1 MGPRCVA
8 DLLRVMANCF
18 RALANI
24 FHRSCSTTWAETSIG
39 TARGRLPG
47 NHYAG
52 GIQMVC
58 AGVTS
63 AQEAMWLAQE
73 FAPDVPNNVATLWNI
88 EGDLDTA
95 LLAEALR
102 AAVAEADAL
111 RVNFRR
117 DDDGMRSVA
126 RDRKAWEPFRLDVGD
141 AADPADAARAIVADL
156 VHRPFDLT
164 EDELLRIGS
173 VRLGPGRY
181 LLVLVFHHIL
191 TDAFGVLTLLSQ
203 RIAEIYRALRAGSAL
218 PEGAPNPPEEA
229 VAKDA
234 AYRASKRFAAAER
247 FWPDYLAGDLPA
259 ARLPSGVRP
268 GADASAGKPGY
279 WDGLTTP
286 QGMSTRTAAVPA
298 AELAAWEHASTAA
311 GASVSDL
318 VASAATA
325 FLGHMCGLSEP
336 LLTITVNHRVGAL
349 RRSLGLLSNR
359 VPLRSRVDPAADFVD
374 LAEALG
380 RERRRVLRHARHD
393 ISLIKR
399 ATGHAGDAR
408 SPFGA
413 VVNVLPSVEALDLA
427 GASGHFA
434 GGTFGVIDEVMV
446 CVYTDGRSGSDL
458 YIRFDAPRD
467 EYDDQ
472 DIAGLAE
479 RFVTFLRT
487 ALANPHAP
495 VGTVTALHPS
505 ERRALLTEYAGLTV
519 TPPLATLTE
528 LLDRQVSATPDA
540 VALTFEDA
548 RMTYRELA
556 EKSGR
561 LARLLTERGAGPE
574 RFVAVAVPR
583 SLELVVALVAVLRA
597 GAAYVPVD
605 PDYPAARTE
614 FMLADAGPALLLT
627 VEDAADR
634 LPRTD
639 VPVVMVDDP
648 PLTEGPVTSAPHSV
662 DHPAYMIYTSGSTGR
677 PKGVVVTHAA
687 IVNRLLWMQDR
698 FRLDGTDRVLQKTS
712 ASFDV
717 SVWEFFWPLIT
728 GATLVVA
735 RPDGHRD
742 PDYLAEVIRRAGVTT
757 AHFVPSMLAEFVTE
771 QTAAMC
777 TGLRRVVCSGE
788 ALPAELAAR
797 FHRVFGVPLH
807 NLYGPTEA
815 AVDVTAWQYR
825 PGTRTIPIGTP
836 IWNTTLYVLDSR
848 LRPVPP
854 GVYGD
859 LYIAGAGLARGYH
872 DRRGL
877 TAERFVACPFGKPG
891 RRMYRTGDLARW
903 NTDGELEFAGRADH
917 QVKIRGFRV
926 EPQEIEETLTD
937 HPGVL
942 RAAVVARP
950 GRGADGAAQ
959 LVAYVVPAISD
970 GSGPTGTDWDLHA
983 GLDLAELRGF
993 VAARL
998 PAHLVPALFVPLNR
1012 MPVTANGKLDRAGLP
1027 EPEITG
1033 RAHRP
1038 PRTGDESLLAAAFAE
1053 VLGLS
1058 DVGMDDDFF
1067 ALGGDSIRAIQV
1079 VARARAGGLVFSPRT
1094 VFECRTVAALAQAA
1108 TRDTAPAA
1116 LAELEGGGVGL
1127 LPLPPMARLYAE
1139 RGPGLD
1145 RLAQWLVLELPRAV
1159 DLPGLTAA
1167 LRCVLD
1173 RHDVLRSQLTDDG
1186 LLVRPP
1192 GTGDAGAL
1200 VSRVDCPE
1208 DWDSEAWQTLLRA
1221 KAAEAVRHIDARV
1234 GQMLR
1239 LVWFRGAAGGSG
1251 RLLVT
1256 AHHLV
1261 VDGISWRVLLP
1272 DLVAAWRQVQEGRH
1286 PALPRVGTSL
1296 RRWLHALAD
1305 EAARPERVAE
1315 VALWRDLLAAPVAPV
1330 GSRPLDPGRDLI
1342 STTDTVRVEL
1352 PADLTNAILTSVPAA
1367 YRSGADDILLTALVL
1382 ALARERRGLTDGTTV
1397 VRTEGHGRQEELV
1410 PGADLSRT
1418 VGWFTTVTP
1427 VRLDVSGID
1436 IDGAITGGAAAG
1448 DALKRV
1454 KEQRRA
1460 LPDQGIGYTLLRY
1473 VNDDT
1478 AALLRPYP
1486 ADDIGFNFLGHF
1498 SFERPE
1504 PASGQDLTRDSGW
1517 TPAPECAELVAAP
1530 AADMPTPSALEL
1542 NALVTGTGDDSRLTA
1557 LFTFATG
1564 ALTVD
1569 EVRALSRT
1577 WCAALRGLRNL
1588 VESGGRGLTPSDV
1601 PLVTVSQEELDDWQR
1616 RFGRVSDVWPL
1627 TPLQDGLLYHTM
1639 IARSAS
1645 EVYQTQFVFR
1655 LEGPV
1660 NPERLRAACRALLDR
1675 HPNLRVAFQPSA
1687 TGEPVQIVVD
1697 DVPLP
1702 WRHLDLTGEADA
1714 ATRLEE
1720 ILAEERD
1727 ARFHPDNPPLLRL
1740 TLVTIGPRHA
1750 ELALT
1755 AHHVLLDG
1763 WSVPL
1768 IERELM
1774 DLYTTGDTG
1783 TALARP
1789 HGYRDFLS
1797 WLSQQDTARSAR
1809 VWAEELAGVAEPTLL
1824 APTTPGAR
1832 PTGSGSGSG
1841 QIDVPLTGEDTTR
1854 LARRAAEWGLTANTL
1869 VQGAWAMVLAQL
1881 TGGQEVLFGATVA
1894 GRPSGLPDA
1903 DTTIGLFINT
1913 VPVRVRCTPD
1923 DPVPEVLGRLQD
1935 AQARLLDYH
1944 HVGLADVQRATG
1956 LNELFDTLVVFES
1969 FPVDRSG
1976 HVAAGASAQPVVTGI
1991 RPYAPPHYPLTV
2003 IAAADPLLRISFQY
2017 RRNAFERTAVEALA
2031 DRLVRVLRQ
2040 FATGSRI
2047 TVGELDVLSDA
2058 EREQVLHGWNN
2069 TAVPPPEWTV
2079 PDLLAARAA
2088 QTPDTV
2094 CVEFRG
2100 HRLTY
2105 RELDER
2111 AGRLAHWLAGQG
2123 VGPESPVVVLLPRSA
2138 DLVVALLAVWKA
2150 GGTYVPVDPEY
2161 PAARVRAV
2169 VEDSTP
2175 VLVLDEKRLAGVDL
2189 SDRSPYPAHGPHV
2202 PVGADH
2208 AAYVIYTS
2216 GSTGAPKGVAV
2227 RHGALAILLT
2237 GLQDRFSL
2245 TPDDRLLACA
2255 TVAFDIA
2262 ALELFLPLLAG
2273 GRVVLA
2279 GKDDIIRPSALL
2291 DLIKRSGVTHMQATP
2306 ALWQSLV
2313 THAPACL
2320 TGLRVI
2326 STGEALP
2333 LALAETLCRQAAEVT
2348 NLYGPTETTV
2358 YATAARL
2365 LPGHSG
2371 MPPSIG
2377 APVAGTR
2384 ILVLDHALR
2393 PVPPG
2398 ATGDLWIAGEGLAR
2412 GYQGKPGMTAE
2423 RFVACPFGP
2432 PGARMYRSGD
2442 LARWTD
2448 TGEVEYLGRSDHQVK
2463 LRGYRIEPA
2472 EIEHTLT
2479 RHPAVRRAVVIARE
2493 DRPGDRRL
2501 VAYVVPETGAEP
2513 PTTELLREAV
2523 GERLPAH
2530 MIPAAFMTLTELPLT
2545 PNGKLDRS
2553 ALPRPE
2559 FAGDGYRSPRTPREE
2574 MLCAL
2579 FAEVLGAERIGLDD
2593 DFFVLGGHSLMATR
2607 LVARVRAELGVE
2619 IPMRTL
2625 FATPTVAELV
2635 ARWNEIPAST
2645 RKPLRRM
2652 TER

>member
-1 MGPRCVA
+1 MGRDKYRHGEAV
-8 DLLRVMANCF
+8 DRE
-18 RALANI
+18 
-24 FHRSCSTTWAETSIG
+24 TTF
-39 TARGRLPG
+39 
-47 NHYAG
+47 AG
-52 GIQMVC
+52 GIWMGC
-58 AGVTS
+58 TGVTS

-73 FAPDVPNNVATLWNI
+73 FTPDVPNNVATLWDI
-88 EGDLDTA
+88 DGDLDTA
-95 LLAEALR
+95 LLAAALR

-111 RVNFRR
+111 KVNFRR
-117 DDDGMRSVA
+117 DDHGLRPVA
-126 RDRKAWEPFRLDVGD
+126 RDLGAWEPFRLDVGD
-141 AADPADAARAIVADL
+141 AADPADAARAVVADL
-156 VHRPFDLT
+156 VRRPFDLT
-164 EDELLRIGS
+164 EDALLRIGS
-173 VRLGPGRY
+173 IRLGPGRH

-191 TDAFGVLTLLSQ
+191 TDAFGVLTLLSR

-218 PEGAPNPPEEA
+218 PEGAPNPPGDA
-229 VAKDA
+229 ATKDA
-234 AYRASKRFAAAER
+234 AYRESQRFADAER
-247 FWPDYLAGDLPA
+247 FWRDYLAEDLPA
-259 ARLPSGVRP
+259 ARLPAGVRP
-268 GADASAGKPGY
+268 GTDAPAGGPGY
-279 WDGLTTP
+279 WDGLTAP
-286 QGMSTRTAAVPA
+286 QGMATRTATVPA
-298 AELAAWEHASTAA
+298 VELAAWEHASAAA
-311 GASVSDL
+311 GTSVPDL
-318 VASAATA
+318 IASAATA

-359 VPLRSRVDPAADFVD
+359 VPLRSRVDPAADFVE

-427 GASGHFA
+427 DATAHFT

-446 CVYTDGRSGSDL
+446 CVYTDGRADSDL
-458 YIRFDAPRD
+458 YVRFDAPRA
-467 EYDDQ
+467 EYDEQ

-479 RFVTFLRT
+479 RFVTFLRR
-487 ALANPHAP
+487 ALADPHAP
-495 VGTVTALHPS
+495 VGTVSALHPA
-505 ERRALLTEYAGLTV
+505 ERRALLTEYAGPTV
-519 TPPLATLTE
+519 TPPPATLTE
-528 LLDRQVSATPDA
+528 LLDRQARATPDA
-540 VALTFEDA
+540 VAVTFEDT
-548 RMTYRELA
+548 RLTYRELA
-556 EKSGR
+556 ERSGR

-605 PDYPAARTE
+605 PDYPAARVE

-627 VEDAADR
+627 VKDTADR

-639 VPVVMVDDP
+639 VPVVMADDA
-648 PLTEGPVTSAPHSV
+648 PLTEEPVRSAPHRV

-677 PKGVVVTHAA
+677 PKGAVVTHAA

-698 FRLDGTDRVLQKTS
+698 FRLDGSDRVLQKTS

-771 QTAAMC
+771 ETAAAC

-797 FHRVFGVPLH
+797 FHRTFGVPLH

-825 PGTRTIPIGTP
+825 PGARTIPIGTP
-836 IWNTTLYVLDSR
+836 IWNTALYVLDSR
-848 LRPVPP
+848 LRPLPP
-854 GVYGD
+854 GVFGD

-872 DRRGL
+872 DRRAL
-877 TAERFVACPFGKPG
+877 TAERFVACPFGEPG
-891 RRMYRTGDLARW
+891 QRMYRTGDLARW

-926 EPQEIEETLTD
+926 EPQEIEDTLTD
-937 HPGVL
+937 HPGVH

-950 GRGADGAAQ
+950 GRAADGAAQ
-959 LVAYVVPAISD
+959 LVAYVVPAT
-970 GSGPTGTDWDLHA
+970 SGGNGGTGTEWDLHA
-983 GLDLAELRGF
+983 GLDIAELRGF

-998 PAHLVPALFVPLNR
+998 PAHLVPAAFVALDR
-1012 MPVTANGKLDRAGLP
+1012 MPLTANGKLDRAGLP
-1027 EPEITG
+1027 EPEVTG

-1058 DVGMDDDFF
+1058 HIGIDDDFF
-1067 ALGGDSIRAIQV
+1067 TLGGDSIRAIQV
-1079 VARARAGGLVFSPRT
+1079 VGRARAGGLALTPRT

-1108 TRDTAPAA
+1108 TRDTAPVA

-1145 RLAQWLVLELPRAV
+1145 RLAQWLVLELPTAV

-1167 LRCVLD
+1167 VRAVLD
-1173 RHDVLRSQLTDDG
+1173 RHDVLRSRLTDDG

-1192 GTGDAGAL
+1192 GTPDAAGL
-1200 VSRVDCPE
+1200 VDRADCPG
-1208 DWDSEAWQTLLRA
+1208 DWDGEAWQTLLRA
-1221 KAAEAVRHIDARV
+1221 QAAEAVRHIDARA
-1234 GQMLR
+1234 GRMLR
-1239 LVWFRGAAGGSG
+1239 LVWFPGAAGGPG
-1251 RLLVT
+1251 RLLVV

-1261 VDGISWRVLLP
+1261 VDGMSWRVLLP
-1272 DLVAAWRQVQEGRH
+1272 DLAAAWRQVQEGRP

-1305 EAARPERVAE
+1305 EAARPGRVAE
-1315 VALWRDLLAAPVAPV
+1315 ASLWRDLLAAPVAPV
-1330 GSRPLDPGRDLI
+1330 GSRPLDPGRDLT

-1352 PADLTNAILTSVPAA
+1352 PADLTDAILTSVPAA
-1367 YRSGADDILLTALVL
+1367 YRSGADDVLLTALVL
-1382 ALARERRGLTDGTTV
+1382 ALARERRGLTDGSTV
-1397 VRTEGHGRQEELV
+1397 VRLEGHGRQEELV

-1418 VGWFTTVTP
+1418 AGWFTSVTP
-1427 VRLDVSGID
+1427 VRIDVSGID
-1436 IDGAITGGAAAG
+1436 VDAAITGGAAAG

-1473 VNDDT
+1473 LNDDT
-1478 AALLRPYP
+1478 AALLSPYP
-1486 ADDIGFNFLGHF
+1486 ADDIGFNFLGRF
-1498 SFERPE
+1498 TFERPE
-1504 PASGQDLTRDSGW
+1504 PAPGDDPTRGSGW

-1530 AADMPTPSALEL
+1530 AADMPAPSALEL
-1542 NALVTGTGDDSRLTA
+1542 NALVTGTGDDARLTA

-1564 ALTVD
+1564 VLTAD
-1569 EVRALSRT
+1569 EVRALSGA
-1577 WCAALRGLRNL
+1577 WCAALRGLRSL
-1588 VESGGRGLTPSDV
+1588 VTSGGRGLTPSDV
-1601 PLVTVSQEELDDWQR
+1601 PLVTVGQEELDGWQQ

-1639 IARSAS
+1639 LAQSAS
-1645 EVYQTQFVFR
+1645 EAYQTQFVFR
-1655 LEGPV
+1655 LEGAVDPA
-1660 NPERLRAACRALLDR
+1660 RLRAAGQALLDR
-1675 HPNLRVAFQPSA
+1675 HPNLRVAFRPSA
-1687 TGEPVQIVVD
+1687 TGEPVQVVVD

-1727 ARFHPDNPPLLRL
+1727 TRFHPENPPLLRL
-1740 TLVTIGPRHA
+1740 TLVTLGPQHA

-1768 IERELM
+1768 VERELM
-1774 DLYTTGDTG
+1774 QLYGADGVDT
-1783 TALARP
+1783 APPRP

-1797 WLSQQDTARSAR
+1797 WLSRQDTARSAR
-1809 VWAEELAGVAEPTLL
+1809 AWAEELAGVAEPTLL

-1832 PTGSGSGSG
+1832 PAGSGSG
-1841 QIDVPLTGEDTTR
+1841 QIDVPLTGEDTTM
-1854 LARRAAEWGLTANTL
+1854 LARRAAEWGVTPNTL

-1881 TGGQEVLFGATVA
+1881 TGREDVLFGATVA
-1894 GRPSGLPDA
+1894 GRPSGLPGADA
-1903 DTTIGLFINT
+1903 MIGLFINT
-1913 VPVRVRCTPD
+1913 VPVRVRCTPA

-1935 AQARLLDYH
+1935 AQARLLDH
-1944 HVGLADVQRATG
+1944 HHLGLADIQRATG
-1956 LNELFDTLVVFES
+1956 LNALFDTLVVFES

-1976 HVAAGASAQPVVTGI
+1976 RSAAGASARPVVTGI

-2040 FATGSRI
+2040 IAAGPRT
-2047 TVGELDVLSDA
+2047 TVGALDVLSDA
-2058 EREQVLHGWNN
+2058 EREQVLHGWND
-2069 TAVPPPEWTV
+2069 TAVPPPERTV
-2079 PDLLAARAA
+2079 PELIAARAA
-2088 QTPDTV
+2088 ATPDAV

-2123 VGPESPVVVLLPRSA
+2123 VGPESRVVVLLPRSA

-2169 VEDSTP
+2169 VEDSAP
-2175 VLVLDEKRLAGVDL
+2175 VLVLDEERLAGVDL
-2189 SDRSPYPAHGPHV
+2189 SDRSLHPVHGPRV

-2216 GSTGAPKGVAV
+2216 GSTGAPKGVVV

-2237 GLQDRFSL
+2237 GMQDRFSF

-2279 GKDDIIRPSALL
+2279 GKDDITQPTVLL
-2291 DLIKRSGVTHMQATP
+2291 DLVERSGVTVMQATP

-2333 LALAETLCRQAAEVT
+2333 LALAETLCRHAAEVT

-2365 LPGHSG
+2365 LPGHGG
-2371 MPPSIG
+2371 MPPSVG
-2377 APVAGTR
+2377 GPVAGTR
-2384 ILVLDHALR
+2384 ILVLDRTLR

-2398 ATGDLWIAGEGLAR
+2398 AAGDLWIAGEGLAR
-2412 GYQGKPGMTAE
+2412 GYHDRPGMTAE

-2442 LARWTD
+2442 LARWTV
-2448 TGEVEYLGRSDHQVK
+2448 TGEVEYLGRSDHQIK
-2463 LRGYRIEPA
+2463 LRGFRIEPA

-2501 VAYVVPETGAEP
+2501 VAYVVPETGTEP

-2523 GERLPAH
+2523 GERLPAY
-2530 MIPAAFMTLTELPLT
+2530 MIPAAFVTLTELPLT

-2559 FAGDGYRSPRTPREE
+2559 FGGDEYRAPRSPREQT
-2574 MLCAL
+2574 LCAL

-2607 LVARVRAELGVE
+2607 LVARVRAEMGVE
-2619 IPMRTL
+2619 IPMRVL
-2625 FATPTVAELV
+2625 FTAPTVAELTD
-2635 ARWNEIPAST
+2635 RWHEMSAST
-2645 RKPLRRM
+2645 RMPLRRM

>member
-1 MGPRCVA
+1 MGC
-8 DLLRVMANCF
+8 
-18 RALANI
+18 
-24 FHRSCSTTWAETSIG
+24 T
-39 TARGRLPG
+39 
-47 NHYAG
+47 
-52 GIQMVC
+52 
-58 AGVTS
+58 GVTS

-73 FAPDVPNNVATLWNI
+73 FTPDVPNNVATLWDI
-88 EGDLDTA
+88 DGDLDTA
-95 LLAEALR
+95 LLASALR
-102 AAVAEADAL
+102 ATVAEADAL
-111 RVNFRR
+111 KVNFRR
-117 DDDGMRSVA
+117 DDQGLRPVA
-126 RDRKAWEPFRLDVGD
+126 RDLGAWEPFRLDVGD
-141 AADPADAARAIVADL
+141 AADPADAARAVVADL
-156 VHRPFDLT
+156 VRRPFDLA
-164 EDELLRIGS
+164 EDALLRIGS
-173 VRLGPGRY
+173 IRLGPGRH
-181 LLVLVFHHIL
+181 LLVLVFHHVL
-191 TDAFGVLTLLSQ
+191 TDAFGVLTLLSG

-218 PEGAPNPPEEA
+218 PEGAPNPPGDA
-229 VAKDA
+229 AAKDA
-234 AYRASKRFAAAER
+234 VHRASERFADAER
-247 FWPDYLAGDLPA
+247 FWRDYLAGDLPA
-259 ARLPSGVRP
+259 ARLPAGVRP
-268 GADASAGKPGY
+268 GTEVPTGGPGH
-279 WDGLTTP
+279 WDGLTAP
-286 QGMSTRTAAVPA
+286 QGMATRTATVPA
-298 AELAAWEHASTAA
+298 GELAAWEHASAAA
-311 GASVSDL
+311 GTSVPDL
-318 VASAATA
+318 IASAATA

-359 VPLRSRVDPAADFVD
+359 VPLRTRVDPAADFVE

-399 ATGHAGDAR
+399 ATGRAGDVR

-427 GASGHFA
+427 GATGHFA

-446 CVYTDGRSGSDL
+446 CVYTDGRPGSDL
-458 YIRFDAPRD
+458 YVRFDAPRT

-472 DIAGLAE
+472 DVAGLAE

-487 ALANPHAP
+487 ALADPHAP
-495 VGTVTALHPS
+495 VGTVSALHPA
-505 ERRALLTEYAGLTV
+505 ERRALLTDYAGATV
-519 TPPLATLTE
+519 APSPATLTE
-528 LLDRQVSATPDA
+528 LLDRQARATPDA
-540 VALTFEDA
+540 VAVTFEDT
-548 RMTYRELA
+548 RVTYRELD
-556 EKSGR
+556 ERSGR

-583 SLELVVALVAVLRA
+583 SPELVVALVAVLRA

-605 PDYPAARTE
+605 PDYPAARVR

-627 VEDAADR
+627 VKDTADR

-639 VPVVMVDDP
+639 VPVVMVDDA
-648 PLTEGPVTSAPHSV
+648 PLTEGPLTSVPHRV

-677 PKGVVVTHAA
+677 PKGAVVTHAA

-742 PDYLAEVIRRAGVTT
+742 PDYLAGVIRRAGVTT
-757 AHFVPSMLAEFVTE
+757 VHFVPSMLAEFATE
-771 QTAAMC
+771 ERAAAC

-797 FHRVFGVPLH
+797 FHRTFGVPLH

-825 PGTRTIPIGTP
+825 PGARTIPIGHP
-836 IWNTTLYVLDSR
+836 IWNTELYVLDSR
-848 LRPVPP
+848 LRPLPP
-854 GVYGD
+854 GVFGD

-872 DRRGL
+872 DRRGM
-877 TAERFVACPFGKPG
+877 TAERFVACPFGEPG

-903 NTDGELEFAGRADH
+903 NADGELEFAGRADH

-926 EPQEIEETLTD
+926 EPQETEDTLTG

-950 GRGADGAAQ
+950 GRAADGAAQ
-959 LVAYVVPAISD
+959 LVAYVVPATSG
-970 GSGPTGTDWDLHA
+970 GSGGTGTDWDLHA
-983 GLDLAELRGF
+983 GLDIAELRGF

-998 PAHLVPALFVPLNR
+998 PAHLVPAAFVALDR
-1012 MPVTANGKLDRAGLP
+1012 MPLTANGKLDRAGLP
-1027 EPEITG
+1027 EPEFTG

-1038 PRTGDESLLAAAFAE
+1038 PRTPDETLLATAFAD

-1058 DVGMDDDFF
+1058 HIGIDDDFF
-1067 ALGGDSIRAIQV
+1067 TLGGDSIRAIQV
-1079 VARARAGGLVFSPRT
+1079 VGRARAGGLALSPRT

-1108 TRDTAPAA
+1108 THGTAPVA
-1116 LAELEGGGVGL
+1116 LAELDGGGVGL

-1145 RLAQWLVLELPRAV
+1145 RLAQWLVLELPAAV

-1167 LRCVLD
+1167 LGAVLE
-1173 RHDVLRSQLTDDG
+1173 RHDVLRSRLTADG
-1186 LLVRPP
+1186 LLVQPP
-1192 GTGDAGAL
+1192 GTADAAAL
-1200 VSRVDCPE
+1200 VDRIDCPG
-1208 DWDSEAWQTLLRA
+1208 DWDGEAWQTLLRA
-1221 KAAEAVRHIDARV
+1221 KAAEAVRHIDARA
-1234 GQMLR
+1234 GRMLR
-1239 LVWFRGAAGGSG
+1239 LVWFRGTAGGSG
-1251 RLLVT
+1251 RLLVV

-1261 VDGISWRVLLP
+1261 VDGMSWRVLLP
-1272 DLVAAWRQVQEGRH
+1272 DLAAAWRQVQEGRS

-1296 RRWLHALAD
+1296 RRWLRALTD
-1305 EAARPERVAE
+1305 EAARPGRVAE
-1315 VALWRDLLAAPVAPV
+1315 ASQWRDLLAPPVAPV
-1330 GSRPLDPGRDLI
+1330 GSRPLDPRRDLT
-1342 STTDTVRVEL
+1342 STTETVRVEL
-1352 PADLTNAILTSVPAA
+1352 PADLTDAVLTSVPAA
-1367 YRSGADDILLTALVL
+1367 YRSGADDVLLTALVL

-1397 VRTEGHGRQEELV
+1397 VRLEGHGRQEELV

-1418 VGWFTTVTP
+1418 AGWFTTVTP
-1427 VRLDVSGID
+1427 VRLDVAGID
-1436 IDGAITGGAAAG
+1436 VEAAIAGGAAAG

-1473 VNDDT
+1473 LNDDT
-1478 AALLRPYP
+1478 AALLSAYP
-1486 ADDIGFNFLGHF
+1486 ADDIGFNFLGRF
-1498 SFERPE
+1498 SFDRPE
-1504 PASGQDLTRDSGW
+1504 PAPGQDPAHGSGW

-1530 AADMPTPSALEL
+1530 AADMPAPSALEL
-1542 NALVTGTGDDSRLTA
+1542 NALVTGTGDDARLTA

-1564 ALTVD
+1564 VLTAD
-1569 EVRALSRT
+1569 EVRALSGT
-1577 WCAALRGLRNL
+1577 WCAALRGLRSL
-1588 VESGGRGLTPSDV
+1588 VASGGRGLTPSDV
-1601 PLVTVSQEELDDWQR
+1601 PLVTVRQEELDDWQR

-1639 IARSAS
+1639 LARSAS
-1645 EVYQTQFVFR
+1645 EAYQTQFVFR
-1655 LEGPV
+1655 LEGAVDPA
-1660 NPERLRAACRALLDR
+1660 RLRAAGQALLDR
-1675 HPNLRVAFQPSA
+1675 HPNLRVAFRPSA
-1687 TGEPVQIVVD
+1687 TGEPVQVVVD

-1702 WRHLDLTGEADA
+1702 WRHVDLTGEAHA
-1714 ATRLEE
+1714 TTRLEE

-1727 ARFHPDNPPLLRL
+1727 TRFRPDSPPLLRL
-1740 TLVTIGPRHA
+1740 TLVTLGPRHA

-1768 IERELM
+1768 VERELM
-1774 DLYTTGDTG
+1774 HLYGADG
-1783 TALARP
+1783 VGAPPARP

-1797 WLSQQDTARSAR
+1797 WLSRQDAARSAR
-1809 VWAEELAGVAEPTLL
+1809 AWAEELTGVAEPTLL

-1832 PTGSGSGSG
+1832 KADSGSG
-1841 QIDVPLTGEDTTR
+1841 QIDVPLTGQDATR
-1854 LARRAAEWGLTANTL
+1854 LARRAAEWGVTPNTL

-1881 TGGQEVLFGATVA
+1881 TGREDVLFGATVA
-1894 GRPSGLPDA
+1894 GRPAGLPGA
-1903 DTTIGLFINT
+1903 DTMIGLFINT
-1913 VPVRVRCTPD
+1913 VPVRVRCTPAD
-1923 DPVPEVLGRLQD
+1923 QVPEVLGRLQD
-1935 AQARLLDYH
+1935 AQAGLLDH
-1944 HVGLADVQRATG
+1944 HHLGLADIQRATG
-1956 LNELFDTLVVFES
+1956 LNALFDTLVVFES

-1976 HVAAGASAQPVVTGI
+1976 RSTAGTPARPVVTGI

-2017 RRNAFERTAVEALA
+2017 RRNVFERTAVEALA

-2040 FATGSRI
+2040 FAAGSPT
-2047 TVGELDVLSDA
+2047 TVGALDVLSDT
-2058 EREQVLHGWNN
+2058 EREQVLHGWND
-2069 TAVPPPEWTV
+2069 TAVTPPERTV
-2079 PDLLAARAA
+2079 PDLVAARAA
-2088 QTPDTV
+2088 ATPDTV

-2123 VGPESPVVVLLPRSA
+2123 VGPESRVVVLLPRSA

-2169 VEDSTP
+2169 VEDSAP
-2175 VLVLDEKRLAGVDL
+2175 VLVLDEERLAGVDL
-2189 SDRSPYPAHGPHV
+2189 SDRSPHPVRGPRV

-2216 GSTGAPKGVAV
+2216 GSTGTPKGVV
-2227 RHGALAILLT
+2227 IRHGALAILLT
-2237 GLQDRFSL
+2237 GMQDRFTL

-2273 GRVVLA
+2273 ARVVLA
-2279 GKDDIIRPSALL
+2279 GKDDITQPTALL
-2291 DLIKRSGVTHMQATP
+2291 DLVERSGVTVMQATP
-2306 ALWQSLV
+2306 SLWQSLV
-2313 THAPACL
+2313 THAPDCL

-2333 LALAETLCRQAAEVT
+2333 LALAETLCRHAAEVT

-2358 YATAARL
+2358 YAAAARL
-2365 LPGHSG
+2365 LPGQRG
-2371 MPPSIG
+2371 MPPSVG
-2377 APVAGTR
+2377 GPVAGTR
-2384 ILVLDHALR
+2384 ILVLDHTLR

-2398 ATGDLWIAGEGLAR
+2398 AAGDLWIAGEGLAR
-2412 GYQGKPGMTAE
+2412 GYHGRPGMTAE

-2442 LARWTD
+2442 LARWTV
-2448 TGEVEYLGRSDHQVK
+2448 TGEVEYLGRSDHQIK
-2463 LRGYRIEPA
+2463 LRGFRIEPA
-2472 EIEHTLT
+2472 EVEHTLT

-2501 VAYVVPETGAEP
+2501 VAYVVPETGSAP

-2523 GERLPAH
+2523 GERLPAY
-2530 MIPAAFMTLTELPLT
+2530 MIPAAFVTLTELPLT

-2553 ALPRPE
+2553 VLPRPE
-2559 FAGDGYRSPRTPREE
+2559 FGGDEYRAPRSPREQT
-2574 MLCAL
+2574 LCAL
-2579 FAEVLGAERIGLDD
+2579 FAEVLGAGRIGLDD

-2607 LVARVRAELGVE
+2607 LVARVRAEMGVE
-2619 IPMRTL
+2619 IPMRIL
-2625 FATPTVAELV
+2625 FTAPTVAELT
-2635 ARWNEIPAST
+2635 ARWNEMSAST

>member
-1 MGPRCVA
+1 
-8 DLLRVMANCF
+8 
-18 RALANI
+18 
-24 FHRSCSTTWAETSIG
+24 
-39 TARGRLPG
+39 
-47 NHYAG
+47 
-52 GIQMVC
+52 
-58 AGVTS
+58 
-63 AQEAMWLAQE
+63 MWLAQE
-73 FAPDVPNNVATLWNI
+73 FTPDVPNNVATLWDI
-88 EGDLDTA
+88 DGDLDTA
-95 LLAEALR
+95 LLATALR
-102 AAVAEADAL
+102 AAVVEADAL
-111 RVNFRR
+111 AVNFRH
-117 DDDGMRSVA
+117 DGGLRTVA
-126 RDRKAWEPFRLDVGD
+126 RDLGAWEPFRLDVGD
-141 AADPADAARAIVADL
+141 AADPADAARAVVGEL
-156 VHRPFDLT
+156 VRRPFDLT
-164 EDELLRIGS
+164 EDALLRIGS
-173 VRLGPGRY
+173 IRLGPDRH

-191 TDAFGVLTLLSQ
+191 TDAFGVLTLLSG
-203 RIAEIYRALRAGSAL
+203 RIAEIYRALRVGSAV
-218 PEGAPNPPEEA
+218 PDGAPNPPGVA
-229 VAKDA
+229 AAKDA
-234 AYRASKRFAAAER
+234 VYRASERSADAER
-247 FWPDYLAGDLPA
+247 FWRDYLADDLPA
-259 ARLPSGVRP
+259 ARLPVGVRP
-268 GADASAGKPGY
+268 GTDAPMDLPGY
-279 WDGLTTP
+279 WDDLTAT
-286 QGMSTRTAAVPA
+286 QGMVTRTASVPA
-298 AELAAWEHASTAA
+298 VERAAWEDAAAAA
-311 GASVSDL
+311 GTSVPDL
-318 VASAATA
+318 IASAATA

-359 VPLRSRVDPAADFVD
+359 VPLRTRVDPGADFVE
-374 LAEALG
+374 LAEELG

-399 ATGHAGDAR
+399 ATGHAGDVR

-427 GASGHFA
+427 GASAHFA

-446 CVYTDGRSGSDL
+446 CVYTDGRADSDL
-458 YIRFDAPRD
+458 YVRFDAPRA

-487 ALANPHAP
+487 ALADPHAP
-495 VGTVTALHPS
+495 VGTVSALHPA
-505 ERRALLTEYAGLTV
+505 ERRALLTEYAGRTV
-519 TPPLATLTE
+519 TPQPTTLTE
-528 LLDRQVSATPDA
+528 LLDRQARATPDA
-540 VALTFEDA
+540 VAVTFEDT
-548 RMTYRELA
+548 RVTYRELA
-556 EKSGR
+556 EWSGR

-605 PDYPAARTE
+605 PDYPAARVE
-614 FMLADAGPALLLT
+614 FMLADAAPALLLT
-627 VEDAADR
+627 VKDTADR

-639 VPVVMVDDP
+639 VPVVMVDDA
-648 PLTEGPVTSAPHSV
+648 PLTEGPVTSAPHRV

-677 PKGVVVTHAA
+677 PKGAVVTHAA

-698 FRLDGTDRVLQKTS
+698 FRLDGADRVLQKTS

-757 AHFVPSMLAEFVTE
+757 AHFVPSMLAEFVSE
-771 QTAAMC
+771 ERAAAC

-797 FHRVFGVPLH
+797 FHRTFGVPLH

-825 PGTRTIPIGTP
+825 PGARTVPIGTP
-836 IWNTTLYVLDSR
+836 IWNTALYVLDSR
-848 LRPVPP
+848 LRPLPP
-854 GVYGD
+854 GVFGD
-859 LYIAGAGLARGYH
+859 LYIEGAGLARGYH
-872 DRRGL
+872 DRRAL
-877 TAERFVACPFGKPG
+877 TAERFVACPFGEPG

-903 NTDGELEFAGRADH
+903 NADGELEFAGRADH

-926 EPQEIEETLTD
+926 EPQEIEDTLTV

-942 RAAVVARP
+942 RAAVVARR

-959 LVAYVVPAISD
+959 LVAYVVPATS
-970 GSGPTGTDWDLHA
+970 GSGGSATDWDLHA
-983 GLDLAELRGF
+983 GLDIAELRGF

-998 PAHLVPALFVPLNR
+998 PAHLVPAAFVALDR
-1012 MPVTANGKLDRAGLP
+1012 MPLTANGKLDRAGLP
-1027 EPEITG
+1027 EPEVTR

-1038 PRTGDESLLAAAFAE
+1038 PRTGDERLLAAGFAE

-1058 DVGMDDDFF
+1058 DIGIDDDFF
-1067 ALGGDSIRAIQV
+1067 TLGGDSIRAIQL
-1079 VARARAGGLVFSPRT
+1079 VARARAGGLALSPRT
-1094 VFECRTVAALAQAA
+1094 VFEFRTVAALAQAA
-1108 TRDTAPAA
+1108 TRDTAPVA
-1116 LAELEGGGVGL
+1116 LAELEGGGVGV

-1145 RLAQWLVLELPRAV
+1145 RLAQWLVLELPAAV

-1167 LRCVLD
+1167 LRAVLD
-1173 RHDVLRSQLTDDG
+1173 RHDGLRSRLTDEG
-1186 LLVRPP
+1186 MLVQPP
-1192 GTGDAGAL
+1192 GTPSAGAL
-1200 VSRVDCPE
+1200 IDRVDCPG
-1208 DWDSEAWQTLLRA
+1208 DWDGEAWQTLLRA
-1221 KAAEAVRHIDARV
+1221 EAAEAVRHIDARA

-1239 LVWFRGAAGGSG
+1239 LVWFQAAAGGPG
-1251 RLLVT
+1251 RLLVV

-1261 VDGISWRVLLP
+1261 VDGVSWRVLLP
-1272 DLVAAWRQVQEGRH
+1272 DLAEAWRQVQEGRT
-1286 PALPRVGTSL
+1286 PALPQVGTSL
-1296 RRWLHALAD
+1296 RRWMHALAD
-1305 EAARPERVAE
+1305 EASRPGRVAE
-1315 VALWRDLLAAPVAPV
+1315 VSSWRDLLAAPVAPV
-1330 GSRPLDPGRDLI
+1330 GSRPLDPARDI
-1342 STTDTVRVEL
+1342 TSTTETVRVEL
-1352 PADLTNAILTSVPAA
+1352 PADLTDAILTSVPTAF
-1367 YRSGADDILLTALVL
+1367 RSGADDVLLTALVL
-1382 ALARERRGLTDGTTV
+1382 ALAHERRGVTDGTTV
-1397 VRTEGHGRQEELV
+1397 VRVEGHGRQEELV

-1418 VGWFTTVTP
+1418 AGWFTTVTP

-1436 IDGAITGGAAAG
+1436 VDAAITGGAAAG

-1473 VNDDT
+1473 LNDDT
-1478 AALLRPYP
+1478 AALLSPY
-1486 ADDIGFNFLGHF
+1486 AVDDIGFNFLGRF

-1504 PASGQDLTRDSGW
+1504 PTSGHDPARGSGW
-1517 TPAPECAELVAAP
+1517 IPAPECAELVAAP

-1542 NALVTGTGDDSRLTA
+1542 NALVTGVGDDARLTA

-1564 ALTVD
+1564 VLTAD

-1577 WCAALRGLRNL
+1577 WCAALRGLRSL
-1588 VESGGRGLTPSDV
+1588 VASGGRGLTPSDV
-1601 PLVTVSQEELDDWQR
+1601 PLVTVRQEELDGWQR
-1616 RFGRVSDVWPL
+1616 QFGRVGDVWPL

-1639 IARSAS
+1639 LAQSAS
-1645 EVYQTQFVFR
+1645 EAYQTQFVFR
-1655 LEGPV
+1655 LEGVVDPA
-1660 NPERLRAACRALLDR
+1660 RLRAAGQALLDR

-1687 TGEPVQIVVD
+1687 TGEPVQVVVD

-1702 WRHLDLTGEADA
+1702 WRHLDLTGDPDA

-1727 ARFHPDNPPLLRL
+1727 VRFRPDSPPLLRL
-1740 TLVTIGPRHA
+1740 TLVTLGPRHA

-1768 IERELM
+1768 VERELM
-1774 DLYTTGDTG
+1774 DLYAADGVDTAPG
-1783 TALARP
+1783 RT

-1797 WLSQQDTARSAR
+1797 WLSRQDTARSAR
-1809 VWAEELAGVAEPTLL
+1809 AWAEELAGVAEPTLL

-1832 PTGSGSGSG
+1832 PADGGSG
-1841 QIDVPLTGEDTTR
+1841 QIDVPLTGEDAAR
-1854 LARRAAEWGLTANTL
+1854 LTRRAAEWGVTANTL

-1881 TGGQEVLFGATVA
+1881 TGRDEVLFGATVA
-1894 GRPSGLPDA
+1894 GRPSGLPGA

-1913 VPVRVRCTPD
+1913 VPVRVRCTSA
-1923 DPVPEVLGRLQD
+1923 DPVPEVLGRLQN
-1935 AQARLLDYH
+1935 AQAGLLDH
-1944 HVGLADVQRATG
+1944 HHLGLADIQRATG
-1956 LNELFDTLVVFES
+1956 LNALFDTLVVFES

-1976 HVAAGASAQPVVTGI
+1976 HSAAGASAQPVVTGI

-2017 RRNAFERTAVEALA
+2017 RRNVFERTAVEALA

-2040 FATGSRI
+2040 FAAGSRT
-2047 TVGELDVLSDA
+2047 TVGALDVLSDA
-2058 EREQVLHGWNN
+2058 EREQVLHGWND
-2069 TAVPPPEWTV
+2069 TAVPAPQRTV
-2079 PDLLAARAA
+2079 PDLIAARAA
-2088 QTPDTV
+2088 ATPDTV
-2094 CVEFRG
+2094 CVEFRE

-2123 VGPESPVVVLLPRSA
+2123 VGPESRVVVLLPRSA

-2161 PAARVRAV
+2161 PASRVRAV
-2169 VEDSTP
+2169 VEDSAP
-2175 VLVLDEKRLAGVDL
+2175 VLVLDEERLAGVDL
-2189 SDRSPYPAHGPHV
+2189 SDRSPHPAHGPRV

-2216 GSTGAPKGVAV
+2216 GSTGTPKGVV
-2227 RHGALAILLT
+2227 IRHGALAILLT
-2237 GLQDRFSL
+2237 GMQDRFTL
-2245 TPDDRLLACA
+2245 TAEDRLLACA

-2279 GKDDIIRPSALL
+2279 GKDDIIQPTALL
-2291 DLIKRSGVTHMQATP
+2291 GLVQRSGVTVMQATP

-2333 LALAETLCRQAAEVT
+2333 LALAETLCRHAAEVT

-2371 MPPSIG
+2371 LPPSVG
-2377 APVAGTR
+2377 GPVAGTR

-2412 GYQGKPGMTAE
+2412 GYHGRPGMTAE

-2442 LARWTD
+2442 LARWTV
-2448 TGEVEYLGRSDHQVK
+2448 TGEVEYLGRSDHQIK
-2463 LRGYRIEPA
+2463 LRGFRIEPA
-2472 EIEHTLT
+2472 EVEHTLT

-2493 DRPGDRRL
+2493 DRPGDHRL
-2501 VAYVVPETGAEP
+2501 VAYVVPESATEP
-2513 PTTELLREAV
+2513 PSTELLREAL
-2523 GERLPAH
+2523 GERLPAY
-2530 MIPAAFMTLTELPLT
+2530 MIPAAFVALTELPLT

-2553 ALPRPE
+2553 ALPCPE
-2559 FAGDGYRSPRTPREE
+2559 LEGDEYRAPGSPRERT
-2574 MLCAL
+2574 LCAL

-2607 LVARVRAELGVE
+2607 LVARVRAEMGVD
-2619 IPMRTL
+2619 IPMHLL
-2625 FATPTVAELV
+2625 FTAPTVAELT
-2635 ARWNEIPAST
+2635 ARWDEMAAST

>member
-1 MGPRCVA
+1 MGC
-8 DLLRVMANCF
+8 N
-18 RALANI
+18 
-24 FHRSCSTTWAETSIG
+24 
-39 TARGRLPG
+39 
-47 NHYAG
+47 
-52 GIQMVC
+52 
-58 AGVTS
+58 GVTS

-73 FAPDVPNNVATLWNI
+73 FTPDVPNNVATLWDI
-88 EGDLDTA
+88 DGDLDTA
-95 LLAEALR
+95 RLAEALR

-117 DDDGMRSVA
+117 DDDGLRPVA
-126 RDRKAWEPFRLDVGD
+126 RDLGAWEPFRLDVGD
-141 AADPADAARAIVADL
+141 TSDPADAARAVVADL
-156 VHRPFDLT
+156 VRRPFDLT
-164 EDELLRIGS
+164 EDALLRIGS
-173 VRLGPGRY
+173 IRLGPGRH

-191 TDAFGVLTLLSQ
+191 TDAFGVLTLLSR

-218 PEGAPNPPEEA
+218 PEGAPSPPEDA
-229 VAKDA
+229 AAKDA
-234 AYRASKRFAAAER
+234 AYRASKRFADAER

-259 ARLPSGVRP
+259 ARLPVGVRP
-268 GADASAGKPGY
+268 GAGASVGEPGY
-279 WDGLTTP
+279 WDGLTAP
-286 QGMSTRTAAVPA
+286 QGMSTRTATVPA
-298 AELAAWEHASTAA
+298 AELAAWEHASIAA
-311 GASVSDL
+311 GTSVPDL
-318 VASAATA
+318 IASAATA

-359 VPLRSRVDPAADFVD
+359 VPLRSRVDPAADFVE

-399 ATGHAGDAR
+399 ATGHAGEAR

-427 GASGHFA
+427 GASARFA

-446 CVYTDGRSGSDL
+446 CVYTDGTAESDL
-458 YIRFDAPRD
+458 YVRFDAPRA

-479 RFVTFLRT
+479 RFVTFLRV
-487 ALANPHAP
+487 ALADPHAP
-495 VGTVTALHPS
+495 VGTVTALYPS
-505 ERRALLTEYAGLTV
+505 ERRALLTEYAGPTV
-519 TPPLATLTE
+519 TPPPATLTE
-528 LLDRQVSATPDA
+528 LLDRQARATPDA
-540 VALTFEDA
+540 VALTFEDS
-548 RMTYRELA
+548 RTTYRELA
-556 EKSGR
+556 ERSGR

-583 SLELVVALVAVLRA
+583 SPELVVALVAVLRA

-605 PDYPAARTE
+605 PDYPAARVE

-627 VEDAADR
+627 VKDTADR

-639 VPVVMVDDP
+639 VPVVMVDDA
-648 PLTEGPVTSAPHSV
+648 PLTEGPVTSAPHGV

-771 QTAAMC
+771 ETAAAC

-797 FHRVFGVPLH
+797 FHRTFGAPLH

-825 PGTRTIPIGTP
+825 PGARTIPIGTP
-836 IWNTTLYVLDSR
+836 IWNTALYVLDSR
-848 LRPVPP
+848 LRPLPP
-854 GVYGD
+854 GVFGD

-877 TAERFVACPFGKPG
+877 TAERFVACPFGEPG

-903 NTDGELEFAGRADH
+903 NADGELEFAGRADH

-926 EPQEIEETLTD
+926 EPQEIEDTLTD

-942 RAAVVARP
+942 GAAVVARP

-959 LVAYVVPAISD
+959 LVAYVVPATSG

-983 GLDLAELRGF
+983 GLDLTELRGF

-998 PAHLVPALFVPLNR
+998 PAHLVPAVFVALDR
-1012 MPVTANGKLDRAGLP
+1012 MPVTANGKLDRAALP

-1038 PRTGDESLLAAAFAE
+1038 PRTGEESLLAAAFAE

-1058 DVGMDDDFF
+1058 DIGVDDDFF

-1079 VARARAGGLVFSPRT
+1079 VARARAGGLAFSPRT

-1108 TRDTAPAA
+1108 TCDTAPAT
-1116 LAELEGGGVGL
+1116 LGELEGGGVGL

-1145 RLAQWLVLELPRAV
+1145 RLAQWLVLELPAAV

-1173 RHDVLRSQLTDDG
+1173 RHDVLRSRLTDDG
-1186 LLVRPP
+1186 LLVQPP
-1192 GTGDAGAL
+1192 GTVDAGAL
-1200 VSRVDCPE
+1200 VGRVACPG
-1208 DWDSEAWQTLLRA
+1208 DWDGEAWQTLLRA
-1221 KAAEAVRHIDARV
+1221 EAAEAVRHIDART
-1234 GQMLR
+1234 GRMLR
-1239 LVWFRGAAGGSG
+1239 LVLFRGAAGEPG
-1251 RLLVT
+1251 RLLVA

-1261 VDGISWRVLLP
+1261 VDGMSWRVLLP
-1272 DLVAAWRQVQEGRH
+1272 DLAAAWRQVQEERI

-1330 GSRPLDPGRDLI
+1330 GSRPLDPGRDLT

-1367 YRSGADDILLTALVL
+1367 YRSGADDVLLTALVL
-1382 ALARERRGLTDGTTV
+1382 ALVREREGLTGGTAV
-1397 VRTEGHGRQEELV
+1397 VRMEGHGRQEELV

-1427 VRLDVSGID
+1427 VRLDVSEID
-1436 IDGAITGGAAAG
+1436 VDAAITGEAAAG
-1448 DALKRV
+1448 DALKLV

-1460 LPDQGIGYTLLRY
+1460 LPDQGIGYTLLRH

-1478 AALLRPYP
+1478 AALLRRYP
-1486 ADDIGFNFLGHF
+1486 ADDIGFNFLGRF
-1498 SFERPE
+1498 SFDRPE
-1504 PASGQDLTRDSGW
+1504 QAPGQDLTRGSEW
-1517 TPAPECAELVAAP
+1517 TSAPECAELVAAP

-1542 NALVTGTGDDSRLTA
+1542 NALVTGVGDDARLTA

-1564 ALTVD
+1564 VLTAD

-1588 VESGGRGLTPSDV
+1588 VETGGRGLTPSDV
-1601 PLVTVSQEELDDWQR
+1601 PLVDVRQEELDEWQQ

-1627 TPLQDGLLYHTM
+1627 TPLQGGLLYHTM
-1639 IARSAS
+1639 LAQSAS
-1645 EVYQTQFVFR
+1645 EAYQTQFVFR

-1660 NPERLRAACRALLDR
+1660 NPARLRAAGQALLDR

-1687 TGEPVQIVVD
+1687 TGEPVQVVVD

-1702 WRHLDLTGEADA
+1702 WRHFDLTGEADA

-1727 ARFHPDNPPLLRL
+1727 ARFRQDSPPLLRL
-1740 TLVTIGPRHA
+1740 TLVTIGPRYA

-1774 DLYTTGDTG
+1774 DLYIADGVG
-1783 TALARP
+1783 TAPARP

-1797 WLSQQDTARSAR
+1797 WLSRQNTARSAR
-1809 VWAEELAGVAEPTLL
+1809 AWAEELAGVAEPTLL

-1832 PTGSGSGSG
+1832 PTGSGSG

-1854 LARRAAEWGLTANTL
+1854 LARRAAEWGVTANTL
-1869 VQGAWAMVLAQL
+1869 VQGAWAMVLAQH

-1894 GRPSGLPDA
+1894 GRPSGLPGA

-1913 VPVRVRCTPD
+1913 VPVRVRCTPA

-1935 AQARLLDYH
+1935 AQARLLDHH
-1944 HVGLADVQRATG
+1944 HVGLADIQRATG

-1976 HVAAGASAQPVVTGI
+1976 HAAAGASAQPVVTGI

-2003 IAAADPLLRISFQY
+2003 VAAADPLLRISFQY
-2017 RRNAFERTAVEALA
+2017 RRNVFERTAVAALA

-2040 FATGSRI
+2040 FAAGSRG
-2047 TVGELDVLSDA
+2047 TVGALDVLSDA
-2058 EREQVLHGWNN
+2058 EREQVLHGWND
-2069 TAVPPPEWTV
+2069 TAVPPLERTV

-2088 QTPDTV
+2088 RTPDTV

-2123 VGPESPVVVLLPRSA
+2123 VGPESRVVVLLPRSA

-2169 VEDSTP
+2169 VEDSAP

-2189 SDRSPYPAHGPHV
+2189 SDRSPHPAHGPRV

-2216 GSTGAPKGVAV
+2216 GSTGTPKGVVV

-2237 GLQDRFSL
+2237 GMQNRFTL

-2279 GKDDIIRPSALL
+2279 GKDDITQPSALL
-2291 DLIKRSGVTHMQATP
+2291 DLVERSGVTVMQATP

-2333 LALAETLCRQAAEVT
+2333 LALAETLCRHAAEVT

-2365 LPGHSG
+2365 LPGRSG
-2371 MPPSIG
+2371 MPPSVG
-2377 APVAGTR
+2377 SPVAGTR
-2384 ILVLDHALR
+2384 ILVLDQALR

-2398 ATGDLWIAGEGLAR
+2398 AAGDLWIAGESLAR
-2412 GYQGKPGMTAE
+2412 GYHDRPGMTAE

-2448 TGEVEYLGRSDHQVK
+2448 TGEVEYLGRSDHQIK

-2472 EIEHTLT
+2472 EIEHILT
-2479 RHPAVRRAVVIARE
+2479 RHPAVRRAVVTARE

-2523 GERLPAH
+2523 GERLPAYT
-2530 MIPAAFMTLTELPLT
+2530 IPAAFVTLTELPLT

-2559 FAGDGYRSPRTPREE
+2559 IAGDEYRAPRTPREE
-2574 MLCAL
+2574 TLCVL

-2593 DFFVLGGHSLMATR
+2593 DFFLLGGHSLMATR
-2607 LVARVRAELGVE
+2607 LVARVRAEMGVE
-2619 IPMRTL
+2619 IPMRIL
-2625 FATPTVAELV
+2625 FTAPTVAELTT
-2635 ARWNEIPAST
+2635 RWNEMSTST

>member
-1 MGPRCVA
+1 MGC
-8 DLLRVMANCF
+8 
-18 RALANI
+18 
-24 FHRSCSTTWAETSIG
+24 T
-39 TARGRLPG
+39 
-47 NHYAG
+47 
-52 GIQMVC
+52 
-58 AGVTS
+58 GVTS

-73 FAPDVPNNVATLWNI
+73 FTPDVPNNVATLWDI
-88 EGDLDTA
+88 DGDLDTS
-95 LLAEALR
+95 LLAAALR

-111 RVNFRR
+111 KVNFRR
-117 DDDGMRSVA
+117 DEDGLRAVA
-126 RDRKAWEPFRLDVGD
+126 RDLGAWEPFRLDVGD
-141 AADPADAARAIVADL
+141 AADPADAARTVVADL
-156 VHRPFDLT
+156 VRRPFDLT
-164 EDELLRIGS
+164 EDALLRIGS
-173 VRLGPGRY
+173 IRLGPERH

-203 RIAEIYRALRAGSAL
+203 RIAEIYRALRAGSPS
-218 PEGAPNPPEEA
+218 PEGAPNPPEDA
-229 VAKDA
+229 AAKDA
-234 AYRASKRFAAAER
+234 AHRASERFADAER
-247 FWPDYLAGDLPA
+247 FWRDYLAEDLPA
-259 ARLPSGVRP
+259 ARLPVGVRP
-268 GADASAGKPGY
+268 GADAPAGEPGH
-279 WDGLTTP
+279 WDGLTAP
-286 QGMSTRTAAVPA
+286 QGMATRTATVPA
-298 AELAAWEHASTAA
+298 AELAAWERASAAA
-311 GASVSDL
+311 GTSVPDL
-318 VASAATA
+318 IASAATA

-359 VPLRSRVDPAADFVD
+359 VPLHSRVDPEADFVA
-374 LAEALG
+374 LAEELG
-380 RERRRVLRHARHD
+380 RARRRVLRHARHD

-399 ATGHAGDAR
+399 ATGHTADVR

-427 GASGHFA
+427 GATAHFA

-446 CVYTDGRSGSDL
+446 CVYTDGRAASDL
-458 YIRFDAPRD
+458 YVRFDAPRA

-487 ALANPHAP
+487 ALADPHAP
-495 VGTVTALHPS
+495 VGTVSALHPA
-505 ERRALLTEYAGLTV
+505 ERRALLTEYAGPTV
-519 TPPLATLTE
+519 TPPPATLTE
-528 LLDRQVSATPDA
+528 LLDRQARATPDA
-540 VALTFEDA
+540 VAVTFEDTGV
-548 RMTYRELA
+548 TYRELA
-556 EKSGR
+556 ERSGR

-605 PDYPAARTE
+605 PDYPAARVE
-614 FMLADAGPALLLT
+614 FMLADAAPALLLT
-627 VEDAADR
+627 VKDTADR

-639 VPVVMVDDP
+639 VPVVMVDDA
-648 PLTEGPVTSAPHSV
+648 PLTEGPVTSAAHRL

-677 PKGVVVTHAA
+677 PKGAVVTHDA

-771 QTAAMC
+771 ERAAAC

-797 FHRVFGVPLH
+797 FHRTFGVPLH

-815 AVDVTAWQYR
+815 AVDVTEWQYR
-825 PGTRTIPIGTP
+825 PGARTIPIGTP
-836 IWNTTLYVLDSR
+836 IWNTALYVLDSR
-848 LRPVPP
+848 LRPLPP
-854 GVYGD
+854 GVFGD

-872 DRRGL
+872 DRRAL
-877 TAERFVACPFGKPG
+877 TAERFVACPFGEPG

-903 NTDGELEFAGRADH
+903 NADGELEFAGRADH

-926 EPQEIEETLTD
+926 EPQEIEDTLTA

-942 RAAVVARP
+942 RAAVVARA
-950 GRGADGAAQ
+950 GRAADGAAR
-959 LVAYVVPAISD
+959 LVAYVVPVTSG
-970 GSGPTGTDWDLHA
+970 GSGGTGTDWDLHA
-983 GLDLAELRGF
+983 GLDIAELRGF

-998 PAHLVPALFVPLNR
+998 PAHLVPAAFVALDR
-1012 MPVTANGKLDRAGLP
+1012 MPLTANGKLDRAGLP
-1027 EPEITG
+1027 EPEVTG

-1058 DVGMDDDFF
+1058 HIGIDDDFF
-1067 ALGGDSIRAIQV
+1067 TLGGDSIRAIQV
-1079 VARARAGGLVFSPRT
+1079 VARARAGGLALSPRT

-1108 TRDTAPAA
+1108 TRDTAPPA

-1145 RLAQWLVLELPRAV
+1145 RLAQWLVLELPPAV
-1159 DLPGLTAA
+1159 DLAGLTAA
-1167 LRCVLD
+1167 LRAVLD
-1173 RHDVLRSQLTDDG
+1173 RHDVLRSRLTDDG
-1186 LLVRPP
+1186 LLVEPP
-1192 GTGDAGAL
+1192 GTADAGAL
-1200 VSRVDCPE
+1200 VDRVDCPG
-1208 DWDSEAWQTLLRA
+1208 DWDGEAWQTLLRA
-1221 KAAEAVRHIDARV
+1221 EAAEAVRHIDARA
-1234 GQMLR
+1234 GRMLR
-1239 LVWFRGAAGGSG
+1239 LVWFQGAAGGPG
-1251 RLLVT
+1251 RLLVV

-1261 VDGISWRVLLP
+1261 VDGMSWRVLLP
-1272 DLVAAWRQVQEGRH
+1272 DLAAAWRQVQEGLT
-1286 PALPRVGTSL
+1286 PALPQVGTSL

-1305 EAARPERVAE
+1305 EAARPGRVAE
-1315 VALWRDLLAAPVAPV
+1315 VSLWRDLLAAPVAPV
-1330 GSRPLDPGRDLI
+1330 GSRPLDPGRDLT

-1352 PADLTNAILTSVPAA
+1352 PADLTDAILTSVPAA
-1367 YRSGADDILLTALVL
+1367 YRSGADDVLLTALVL

-1397 VRTEGHGRQEELV
+1397 VRLEGHGRQEELV

-1418 VGWFTTVTP
+1418 AGWFTTVTP

-1436 IDGAITGGAAAG
+1436 VEAAITGGAAAA

-1473 VNDDT
+1473 LNDDT
-1478 AALLRPYP
+1478 AALLSPYP
-1486 ADDIGFNFLGHF
+1486 AEDIGFNFLGRF

-1504 PASGQDLTRDSGW
+1504 PAPGQDPAHGPGW

-1542 NALVTGTGDDSRLTA
+1542 NALVTGTGDDARLTA

-1564 ALTVD
+1564 VLTAD

-1577 WCAALRGLRNL
+1577 WCAALRGLRSL
-1588 VESGGRGLTPSDV
+1588 VASGGRGLTPSDV
-1601 PLVTVSQEELDDWQR
+1601 PLVTVRQEELDGWQR
-1616 RFGRVSDVWPL
+1616 RFGSVGDVWPL

-1639 IARSAS
+1639 LAQSAS
-1645 EVYQTQFVFR
+1645 EAYQTQFVFR
-1655 LEGPV
+1655 LEGALDPA
-1660 NPERLRAACRALLDR
+1660 RLRAAGQALLDR

-1687 TGEPVQIVVD
+1687 TGEPVQVVVD

-1727 ARFHPDNPPLLRL
+1727 TRFRPDSPPLLRL
-1740 TLVTIGPRHA
+1740 TLVTLGPRHA

-1768 IERELM
+1768 VERELM
-1774 DLYTTGDTG
+1774 DLYEADG
-1783 TALARP
+1783 AAIAPARP

-1809 VWAEELAGVAEPTLL
+1809 AWAEELSGVAEPTLL
-1824 APTTPGAR
+1824 APTTPADR
-1832 PTGSGSGSG
+1832 PAGSGSG
-1841 QIDVPLTGEDTTR
+1841 QIDVPLTGEDATR
-1854 LARRAAEWGLTANTL
+1854 LARRAAEWGVTANTL
-1869 VQGAWAMVLAQL
+1869 VQGAWAVVLAQL
-1881 TGGQEVLFGATVA
+1881 TGREEVLFGATVA
-1894 GRPSGLPDA
+1894 GRPSGLPGA

-1913 VPVRVRCTPD
+1913 VPVRVRCTPA

-1935 AQARLLDYH
+1935 AQARLLDH
-1944 HVGLADVQRATG
+1944 HHLGLADIQRATG
-1956 LNELFDTLVVFES
+1956 LNALFDTLVVFES

-1976 HVAAGASAQPVVTGI
+1976 HSAAGASAHPVVTGI

-2017 RRNAFERTAVEALA
+2017 RHHVFERAAVEALA

-2040 FATGSRI
+2040 FAAGTRT
-2047 TVGELDVLSDA
+2047 TVGALDVLSDA
-2058 EREQVLHGWNN
+2058 EREQVLHGWND
-2069 TAVPPPEWTV
+2069 TMVPPPERTV

-2088 QTPDTV
+2088 ATPDTV

-2123 VGPESPVVVLLPRSA
+2123 VGPESRVVVLLPRSA

-2169 VEDSTP
+2169 VENSAP
-2175 VLVLDEKRLAGVDL
+2175 VLVLDEERLAGVDL
-2189 SDRSPYPAHGPHV
+2189 SDRSPHPAHGPRV

-2216 GSTGAPKGVAV
+2216 GSTGTPKGVVV
-2227 RHGALAILLT
+2227 RHGALAVLLT
-2237 GLQDRFSL
+2237 GMQDRFAL

-2255 TVAFDIA
+2255 TIAFDIA

-2273 GRVVLA
+2273 ARVVLA
-2279 GKDDIIRPSALL
+2279 GKDDITQPTALL
-2291 DLIKRSGVTHMQATP
+2291 DLVERSGITVMQATP

-2333 LALAETLCRQAAEVT
+2333 LALAETLCRHAAEVT

-2365 LPGHSG
+2365 LPGRSG
-2371 MPPSIG
+2371 MPPSVG
-2377 APVAGTR
+2377 GPVAGTR

-2398 ATGDLWIAGEGLAR
+2398 AAGDLWIAGEGLAR
-2412 GYQGKPGMTAE
+2412 GYHDRPGMTAE

-2432 PGARMYRSGD
+2432 PGALMYRSGD
-2442 LARWTD
+2442 LARWTV
-2448 TGEVEYLGRSDHQVK
+2448 TGEVEYLGRSDHQIK
-2463 LRGYRIEPA
+2463 LRGFRIEPA
-2472 EIEHTLT
+2472 EVEHTLT

-2501 VAYVVPETGAEP
+2501 VAYVVPETDTET

-2523 GERLPAH
+2523 GERLPAY
-2530 MIPAAFMTLTELPLT
+2530 MIPAAFVTLPELPLT

-2559 FAGDGYRSPRTPREE
+2559 FGGDEYRAPDSPREQT
-2574 MLCAL
+2574 LCAL
-2579 FAEVLGAERIGLDD
+2579 FAEVLGVERIGLDD
-2593 DFFVLGGHSLMATR
+2593 DFFVLGGHSLLATR
-2607 LVARVRAELGVE
+2607 LVARVRAEMGVE
-2619 IPMRTL
+2619 IPMRIL
-2625 FATPTVAELV
+2625 FTAPTVAELT
-2635 ARWNEIPAST
+2635 ARWNEMSAST